1 MLDASSPLA
10 HLAALEGVKARH
22 EPRILDHEG
31 HELGGVAA
39 NVEELEAILLDKRLK
54 RGVGG
59 DADAVAVGVAQRLA
73 EGDKGL
79 DVAAGADNLDDN
91 VECRR
96 RRLSGL
102 TAEAGRDV
110 SWGKRL
116 LGLGD
121 GDLSVDDG
129 GEKLREPATLG
140 ADVNADTAIA

>member
-1 MLDASSPLA
+1 M
-10 HLAALEGVKARH
+10 
-22 EPRILDHEG
+22 
-31 HELGGVAA
+31 
-39 NVEELEAILLDKRLK
+39 
-54 RGVGG
+54 GG

-91 VECRR
+91 VERRR
-96 RRLSGL
+96 RRLAGL

-110 SWGKRL
+110 SWGERL